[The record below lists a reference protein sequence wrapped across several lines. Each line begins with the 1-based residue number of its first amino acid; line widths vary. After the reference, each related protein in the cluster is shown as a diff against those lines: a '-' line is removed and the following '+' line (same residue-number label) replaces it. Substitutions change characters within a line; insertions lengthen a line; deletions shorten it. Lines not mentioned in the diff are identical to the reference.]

1 MDFDRLAG
9 LDVRIDDVELRRL
22 ERDTSSEFTRVTT
35 EVAFAGPGPADDGPD
50 DDRDDGRVTGRG
62 EDVTYDAE
70 EHDALHQVGL
80 PTDDLEGEF
89 TLASFSDRLEDLD
102 LFPAGAPDRAD
113 FRDYRRWA
121 LESAALDL
129 ALRQAGTSLGD
140 ALDREPKPLRFV
152 ASTRLGEP
160 PSTDRVEHLREA
172 VPSLEFKLDP
182 TPEWTDAV
190 IEDLVET
197 DAVRILDLKGQYEGT
212 EVDVPADPEFYE
224 RILESFPEAVIEDPG
239 VTEETRPLLEAP
251 EVRNRLSW
259 DAPIHGVQD
268 VEALPWESRWLNV
281 KPSRFGSLES
291 LLETIA
297 YCEERGIRC
306 YGGGQFELGVGR
318 GQIQLLAALYYPDG
332 PNDVAPGVY
341 NDPEVADGLPP
352 SPLEPPADD
361 ERVGFRW

>member
-1 MDFDRLAG
+1 MDTDFDRLAD
-9 LDVRIDDVELRRL
+9 LEVHVADVELERL
-22 ERDTSSEFTRVTT
+22 ERDTSSDFTRVTT
-35 EVAFAGPGPADDGPD
+35 EVALSGPHSSSEQ
-50 DDRDDGRVTGRG
+50 VTGRG

-89 TLASFSDRLEDLD
+89 TLASFSDHLEDLD
-102 LFPAGAPDRAD
+102 LFPAGPPDRED
-113 FRDYRRWA
+113 FRDYRCWA

-160 PSTDRVEHLREA
+160 PSTDRVERLREA

-182 TPEWTDAV
+182 TPKWTDEV
-190 IEDLVET
+190 IDDLIAT
-197 DAVRILDLKGQYEGT
+197 DAARILDLKGQYEGT
-212 EVDVPADPEFYE
+212 EVDVPADPDFYE

-251 EVRNRLSW
+251 DVRNRLSW
-259 DAPIHGVQD
+259 DAPIHGVED
-268 VEALPWESRWLNV
+268 IEALPWEPRWLNV

-341 NDPEVADGLPP
+341 NDPEVATELPP